1 MWEGCFF
8 CIRFGVAVFNHG
20 EGVDVECEQGDA
32 KAVGEYAIFEC
43 DRVFD
48 IFNLSEQEN
57 RHDHGDRQDDI
68 WKAIGYDLKPEIDNN
83 YVLGMPILFWED
95 AT

>member
-1 MWEGCFF
+1 
-8 CIRFGVAVFNHG
+8 VAGFNHG

-68 WKAIGYDLKPEIDNN
+68 
-83 YVLGMPILFWED
+83 
-95 AT
+95 